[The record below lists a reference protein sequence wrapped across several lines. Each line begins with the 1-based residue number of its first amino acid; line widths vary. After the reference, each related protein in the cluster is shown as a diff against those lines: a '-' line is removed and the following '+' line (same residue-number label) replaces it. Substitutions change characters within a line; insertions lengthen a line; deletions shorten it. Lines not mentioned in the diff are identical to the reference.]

1 MKLKSILRN
10 NYIRLLKTPLVILIW
25 LAVWQAVFQIIYH
38 TKGMDILIPS
48 PEAVFTSFATLLKEK
63 EFYISCFNSLY
74 KVILGWGTGLI
85 AGTVLGILTKLSGLL
100 KAFFE
105 PVLHIVKA
113 TPVAS
118 FIVLALVLMKS
129 KNVPV
134 FTCALISVPI
144 VWANVYEGL
153 SSPDKKIKEM
163 AVFFRMPLKKQIT
176 HIYIPALLPYFSAA
190 AKTAMGLSWKASIA
204 AEVICT
210 PGKTIGAGIQDAK
223 IYLETPSLFAWTI
236 TVILLSVLLEK
247 LLGLLLK
254 KHGGKL

>member
-1 MKLKSILRN
+1 MNIRKLKEHK
-10 NYIRLLKTPLVILIW
+10 YVRLLKTPLALLVWLGVWYGASEAMGMEIL
-25 LAVWQAVFQIIYH
+25 V
-38 TKGMDILIPS
+38 PS
-48 PEAVFTSFATLLKEK
+48 PKAVLDSFAVLLREK
-63 EFYISCFNSLY
+63 EFYVSCFNSLY
-74 KVILGWGTGLI
+74 KVILGWGAGLI
-85 AGTVLGILTKLSGLL
+85 AGTALGILTHLSGIL
-100 KAFFE
+100 KALFE
-105 PVLHIVKA
+105 PVLHIIKA

-118 FIVLALVLMKS
+118 FIVLALVLMSS

-144 VWANVYEGL
+144 VWANINEGL

-163 AVFFRMPLKKQIT
+163 AEFFDMPLKNRIK
-176 HIYIPALLPYFSAA
+176 YIFIPSLLPYFSAA

-223 IYLETPSLFAWTI
+223 IYLESPSLFAWTI
-236 TVILLSVLLEK
+236 TVIILSVLLEK

-254 KHGGKL
+254 NRRNGND